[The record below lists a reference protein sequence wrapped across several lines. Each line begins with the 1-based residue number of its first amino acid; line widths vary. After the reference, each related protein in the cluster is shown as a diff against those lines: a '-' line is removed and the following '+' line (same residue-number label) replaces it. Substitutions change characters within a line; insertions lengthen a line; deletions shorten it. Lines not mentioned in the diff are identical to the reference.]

1 MRRFA
6 ACLLA
11 TAIAA
16 ATGGALAQTSPM
28 TPDITGKP
36 FVASDAAND
45 YIKREVMIPMRDG
58 VKLHTVIV
66 LPKGA
71 RNAPMVLTRT
81 PYNASGRTERMASP
95 HMKDLLAQGDDVFV
109 EGGYIRVIQDVRGK
123 YGSEGDYVMTRPLRV
138 RSIPARWTMPPMPGT
153 PSTGW

>member
-1 MRRFA
+1 MRRLA
-6 ACLLA
+6 TCLLA

-16 ATGGALAQTSPM
+16 TIGSIWAQTSPM

-36 FVASDAAND
+36 FVAADASND

-71 RNAPMVLTRT
+71 KKTR
-81 PYNASGRTERMASP
+81 R
-95 HMKDLLAQGDDVFV
+95 LC
-109 EGGYIRVIQDVRGK
+109 
-123 YGSEGDYVMTRPLRV
+123 
-138 RSIPARWTMPPMPGT
+138 
-153 PSTGW
+153 